1 MADIRHIHHASGL
14 QVIVEYL
21 VAKLLRHIELVGIPQ
36 LCENLLDIV
45 LVHAKASQ
53 VGLSAE
59 LADECS
65 VRDVCM
71 GRLALEAIDA
81 VGVELVFSDY
91 MHH

>member
-1 MADIRHIHHASGL
+1 MADIRHIHHTSGL
-14 QVIVEYL
+14 QVIVEYF
-21 VAKLLRHIELVGIPQ
+21 VAKLLRHIELVSIPQ
-36 LCENLLDIV
+36 FCENLLNIV

-65 VRDVCM
+65 VGYISM

-81 VGVELVFSDY
+81 VGVELVVSDY